1 VKENKNMKFRVEARQ
16 TNYGYFEIEADS
28 VEQAQEYLADMIE
41 DDFIREHAEWYVEDE
56 IEIVGLR

>member
-1 VKENKNMKFRVEARQ
+1 MKFRVEARQ